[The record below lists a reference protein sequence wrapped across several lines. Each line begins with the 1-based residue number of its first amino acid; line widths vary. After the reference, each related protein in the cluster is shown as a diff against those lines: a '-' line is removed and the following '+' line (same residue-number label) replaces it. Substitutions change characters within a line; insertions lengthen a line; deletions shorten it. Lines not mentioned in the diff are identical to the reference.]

1 VRSIQMIDLLVLLFY
16 MGLMLGIGLYFRR
29 YMKGANEYFAGGN
42 MIPWWVGGIS
52 LYMSSF
58 TAWTFT
64 GAAGFVYHTGWFGV
78 LYFLSWPLAYFLG
91 YRLTAARWRRSRVL
105 SPVEYVSTRFNPM
118 TQQILSYILVTSGL
132 LTRGITLVA
141 VCKII
146 SASVGWPIEYMIIGT
161 GLVMLLYT
169 LHGGL
174 WAVSITDVV
183 QFIFLFVITV
193 IVTPLCI
200 MKVGGWHSL
209 LQNSAPISFHHE
221 YAGMPYDLHYILAF
235 LLVNILNAN
244 WGAAQRYYSVKDEKD
259 AKRVGLFCSALFLTA
274 PILFGLPP
282 LAAKLMWP
290 DLTTI
295 PFFAQ
300 SSRPEDLIYLGIVL
314 TWIPNGMIGF
324 FIAAMFSATMST
336 LSGAYNVDSSIIA
349 RDLYKG
355 LIKPTATNE
364 EMLHVGKIATIFLGL
379 ITIVTALVYAN
390 SSLGIFNLMVVFVS
404 LFQVPIAVPMV
415 FGLLFRKPCRRAA
428 LASMLSGLVAG
439 FVFRFLLGW
448 SVGLQVYGM
457 IVISLGALLVYHLFR
472 PDSMQDREQV
482 NQFFAKLSRPIDVM
496 QEVLAGGKK
505 KMISAYPIVGVNTML
520 IGLVIG
526 LLAWIPGANEL
537 KTINLFSGG
546 FLILIGGIFYLLG
559 RWQNRRTASSAT

>member
-1 VRSIQMIDLLVLLFY
+1 MRAIQLIDLLVLIFY

-29 YMKGANEYFAGGN
+29 FMKGANEYFAGGN

-78 LYFLSWPLAYFLG
+78 LYFLSWPISYFLG

-105 SPVEYVSTRFNPM
+105 SPVEYVSTRFNPL
-118 TQQILSYILVTSGL
+118 TQQILSYVLVTSGL

-146 SASVGWPIEYMIIGT
+146 SASVGWPIDYMIIGT

-193 IVTPLCI
+193 IVTPLSI
-200 MKVGGWHSL
+200 QNVGG
-209 LQNSAPISFHHE
+209 LQALVQKLPPLTLHHE
-221 YAGMPYDLHYILAF
+221 YAGMPYDLHYIIAF
-235 LLVNILNAN
+235 LLVNFLNAN
-244 WGAAQRYYSVKDEKD
+244 WGAAQRFYSVKDERD
-259 AKRVGLFCSALFLTA
+259 AKRVGLFCAALFLTA

-290 DLTTI
+290 DLSAVS
-295 PFFAQ
+295 FFTQ
-300 SSRPEDLIYLGIVL
+300 SGRPEDLIYLGIVL

-324 FIAAMFSATMST
+324 FIAAMFAATMSS

-355 LIKPTATNE
+355 MIKPDATNE
-364 EMLHVGKIATIFLGL
+364 DMLRVGKIATVCLGV
-379 ITIVTALVYAN
+379 ITILTALIYAK
-390 SSLGIFNLMVVFVS
+390 SALGIFNLMVVFVS

-415 FGLLFRKPCRRAA
+415 FGLIFRKPCRKAA
-428 LASMLSGLVAG
+428 LASMLSGLAAG
-439 FVFRFLLGW
+439 FILRFVVGW
-448 SVGLQVYGM
+448 TVGPQIYGM
-457 IVISLGALLVYHLFR
+457 IVISLVVLLVYHLIR
-472 PDSMQDREQV
+472 PDSTLDREIV
-482 NQFFAKLSRPIDVM
+482 ERFFVKLSTPVDVM

-505 KMISAYPIVGVNTML
+505 KMISAYPVVGVNTVL
-520 IGLVIG
+520 IGLVIM
-526 LLAWIPGANEL
+526 LLIFVPSAGEL
-537 KTINLFSGG
+537 KKVNLFAGG
-546 FLILIGGIFYLLG
+546 FLVIIGVLFYFLG
-559 RWQNRRTASSAT
+559 QWQNRR

>member
-1 VRSIQMIDLLVLLFY
+1 MRAIQLIDLLVLIFY

-29 YMKGANEYFAGGN
+29 FMKGANEYFAGGN

-78 LYFLSWPLAYFLG
+78 LYFLSWPISYFLG

-105 SPVEYVSTRFNPM
+105 SPVEYVSTRFNPL
-118 TQQILSYILVTSGL
+118 TQQILSYVLVTSGL

-146 SASVGWPIEYMIIGT
+146 SASVGWPIDYMIIGT

-193 IVTPLCI
+193 IVTPLSI
-200 MKVGGWHSL
+200 QNVGG
-209 LQNSAPISFHHE
+209 LQALVQKLPPLTLHHE
-221 YAGMPYDLHYILAF
+221 YAGMPYDLHYIIAF
-235 LLVNILNAN
+235 LLVNFLNAN
-244 WGAAQRYYSVKDEKD
+244 WGAAQRFYSVKDERD
-259 AKRVGLFCSALFLTA
+259 AKRVGLFCAALFLPA

-290 DLTTI
+290 DLSAVS
-295 PFFAQ
+295 FFTQ
-300 SSRPEDLIYLGIVL
+300 SGRPEDLIYLGIVL

-324 FIAAMFSATMST
+324 FIAAMFAATMSS

-355 LIKPTATNE
+355 MIKPDATNE
-364 EMLHVGKIATIFLGL
+364 DMLRVGKIATVCLGV
-379 ITIVTALVYAN
+379 ITILTALIYAK
-390 SSLGIFNLMVVFVS
+390 SALGIFNLMVVFVS

-415 FGLLFRKPCRRAA
+415 FGLIFRKPCRKAA
-428 LASMLSGLVAG
+428 LASMLSGLAAG
-439 FVFRFLLGW
+439 FILRFVVGW
-448 SVGLQVYGM
+448 TVGPQIYGM
-457 IVISLGALLVYHLFR
+457 IVISLVVLLVYHLIR
-472 PDSMQDREQV
+472 PDSTLDREIV
-482 NQFFAKLSRPIDVM
+482 ERFFVKLSTPVDVM

-505 KMISAYPIVGVNTML
+505 KMISAYPVVGVNTVL
-520 IGLVIG
+520 IGLVIM
-526 LLAWIPGANEL
+526 LLIFVPSAGEL
-537 KTINLFSGG
+537 KKVNLFAGG
-546 FLILIGGIFYLLG
+546 FLVIIGVLFYFLG
-559 RWQNRRTASSAT
+559 QWQNRR

>member
-1 VRSIQMIDLLVLLFY
+1 MRTIQLIDLLVLIFY

-29 YMKGANEYFAGGN
+29 FMKGANEYFAGGN

-78 LYFLSWPLAYFLG
+78 LYFLSWPISYFLG

-105 SPVEYVSTRFNPM
+105 SPVEYVSTRFNPL
-118 TQQILSYILVTSGL
+118 TQQILSYVLVTSGL

-146 SASVGWPIEYMIIGT
+146 SASVGWRMDYMIIGT

-193 IVTPLCI
+193 IVTPLSI
-200 MKVGGWHSL
+200 QHVGG
-209 LQNSAPISFHHE
+209 LQALVQKLPPLTLHHE
-221 YAGMPYDLHYILAF
+221 YAGMPYDIHYIIAF
-235 LLVNILNAN
+235 LLVNFLNAN
-244 WGAAQRYYSVKDEKD
+244 WGAAQRFYSVKDERD
-259 AKRVGLFCSALFLTA
+259 AKRVGLFCAALFLTA

-290 DLTTI
+290 DLSAV

-300 SSRPEDLIYLGIVL
+300 SGRPEDLIYLGIVL

-324 FIAAMFSATMST
+324 FIAAMFAATMSS

-355 LIKPTATNE
+355 MIKPDATNE
-364 EMLHVGKIATIFLGL
+364 DMLRVGKIATVCLGV
-379 ITIVTALVYAN
+379 ITILTALIYAK
-390 SSLGIFNLMVVFVS
+390 SALGIFNLMVVFVS

-415 FGLLFRKPCRRAA
+415 FGLIFRKPCREAA
-428 LASMLSGLVAG
+428 LASMLSGLAAG
-439 FVFRFLLGW
+439 FFFRFVVGW
-448 SVGLQVYGM
+448 TVGPQIYGM
-457 IVISLGALLVYHLFR
+457 IVISLSVLLVYHLIR
-472 PDSMQDREQV
+472 PDSTLDREIV
-482 NQFFAKLSRPIDVM
+482 ERFFAKLSTPIDVM

-505 KMISAYPIVGVNTML
+505 KMISAYPVVGVNTVL
-520 IGLVIG
+520 IGLVI
-526 LLAWIPGANEL
+526 LLLVLVPSAREL
-537 KTINLFSGG
+537 KQINLFAGG
-546 FLILIGGIFYLLG
+546 FLVIIGALFYFLG
-559 RWQNRRTASSAT
+559 QWQNRRQTL